1 MYEKVKVA
9 LESGTEL
16 VSKRVKAIKPADKSE
31 FGWATVNE
39 CLSDELA
46 SDSDDEKRIYRP
58 RGEPGEKSI
67 KRSVV
72 VSVTDDSD
80 EKGSGSSSVLR
91 AASSSRFSSKDLAS
105 RSEARPARRLGPCFQ
120 ISSLLFLV
128 ILALFLPRRLW
139 RYTQAIIKYSP

>member
-1 MYEKVKVA
+1 M
-9 LESGTEL
+9 L
-16 VSKRVKAIKPADKSE
+16 KPLSQLTRANLNGRPLTNICPTNSPLTPTTRRE
-31 FGWATVNE
+31 FTG
-39 CLSDELA
+39 
-46 SDSDDEKRIYRP
+46 P

-67 KRSVV
+67 KISVV
-72 VSVTDDSD
+72 LSVTDGSD
-80 EKGSGSSSVLR
+80 EKGSGSFSVLR
-91 AASSSRFSSKDLAS
+91 AASSSTFSSKDLAS

>member
-1 MYEKVKVA
+1 M
-9 LESGTEL
+9 L
-16 VSKRVKAIKPADKSE
+16 KPLSQLTRANLDGRPLTNICPTNSPLTPTTRRE
-31 FGWATVNE
+31 FTG
-39 CLSDELA
+39 
-46 SDSDDEKRIYRP
+46 P
-58 RGEPGEKSI
+58 RGEPGQKSI

-72 VSVTDDSD
+72 LSVTDGSD

-139 RYTQAIIKYSP
+139 RNTQAIIKYSP

>member
-1 MYEKVKVA
+1 M
-9 LESGTEL
+9 L
-16 VSKRVKAIKPADKSE
+16 KPLSQLTRANLNGRPLTNICPTNSPLTPTTRRE
-31 FGWATVNE
+31 FTG
-39 CLSDELA
+39 
-46 SDSDDEKRIYRP
+46 P
-58 RGEPGEKSI
+58 RGEPGEKST

-72 VSVTDDSD
+72 LSVMDGSD

-105 RSEARPARRLGPCFQ
+105 RSEARPARRLGPCFK